1 MNGNVCCGVESALLQ
16 LFAKLYAKS
25 YNKQRKNVYK
35 EFLGGILIMTVKIG
49 INGFGRIG
57 RLAFRRILEL
67 KDTADDIEVV
77 AINDLTNPAM
87 LAYLLKYDSTHG
99 TLPVDVSADED
110 GIIVDGKKIRVYAE
124 RNAADLKWVA
134 NDGVEI
140 VLESTGFYT
149 SAEKSQAHL
158 DAGAKKVLI
167 SAPAGNIPTVV
178 YGVNQDTLTA
188 DDHIVSAGSCTTQ
201 SLAPLANALDKEFG
215 IEIGLMTTVHA
226 FTSTQMILDGPKGSK
241 FRSNRTAS
249 ANTIP
254 HSTGAAKAIGLVVPS
269 VAGKLDGHA
278 QRVAV
283 VDGSVTELTTVLS
296 KTVTAEE
303 VNEAVKKYTND
314 SFGVNEDEIV
324 SSDIIGDTHGAVFD
338 PTLTKVITV
347 GDKQLVQT
355 AAWYD
360 NEYGFTSN
368 MIRTLLH
375 LATL

>member
-1 MNGNVCCGVESALLQ
+1 
-16 LFAKLYAKS
+16 
-25 YNKQRKNVYK
+25 
-35 EFLGGILIMTVKIG
+35 MTVKVG

-67 KDTADDIEVV
+67 QDSASDVEVV
-77 AINDLTNPAM
+77 AINDLTNPSM
-87 LAYLLKYDSTHG
+87 LAYLLKYDTTHG
-99 TLPVDVSADED
+99 TLKNEVSADET
-110 GIIVDGKKIRVYAE
+110 GIIVDGKHYTVYAE

-134 NDGVEI
+134 NDGVEV

-149 SAEKSQAHL
+149 SAEKSQAHI

-167 SAPAGNIPTVV
+167 SAPAGKIPTVV

-188 DDHIVSAGSCTTQ
+188 DDNIVSAGSCTTQ

-215 IEIGLMTTVHA
+215 IEVGLMTTVHA
-226 FTSTQMILDGPKGSK
+226 FTSTQMILDGPRGSK
-241 FRSNRTAS
+241 MRSNRTAS

-254 HSTGAAKAIGLVVPS
+254 HSTGAAKAIGLVVPE
-269 VAGKLDGHA
+269 VEGKLDGHA
-278 QRVAV
+278 QRVGV
-283 VDGSVTELTTVLS
+283 IDGSITELTTILS
-296 KTVTAEE
+296 KKVTAEE
-303 VNEAVKKYTND
+303 VNDAVKKYVND
-314 SFGVNEDEIV
+314 SFGWNADEIV
-324 SSDIIGDTHGAVFD
+324 SSDIIGDTHGAVYD

-347 GDKQLVQT
+347 GDNQLVQT